1 MTDTMCTRFAD
12 IGKCVAD
19 IQARFSLHMDSYVC
33 LSSRNKSYYLRVY
46 FGLKDVRVYTGR
58 KTKPIAKV
66 KYINSWQL
74 DVINHVAEIVNK
86 NNKELFDG

>member
-12 IGKCVAD
+12 IGLCVVN
-19 IQARFSLHMDSYVC
+19 IQSKFSLHMDSYVC

-46 FGLKDVRVYTGR
+46 FGLKDVRLYTGR
-58 KTKPIAKV
+58 KTKPVAKI
-66 KYINSWQL
+66 KYLDNWQNV
-74 DVINHVAEIVNK
+74 VINHVAEVVNK

>member
-1 MTDTMCTRFAD
+1 MTNITSTRFVE
-12 IGKCVAD
+12 IENCIKI
-19 IQARFSLHMDSYVC
+19 IQGRFSLHLDSYIC

-46 FGLKDVRVYTGR
+46 FGLKDVRIYTGR

-66 KYINSWQL
+66 KYLDNWQQ
-74 DVINHVAEIVNK
+74 DVINHVADIVNK